1 MFKKYY
7 YCFIAGLPDFIF
19 EDSKFKSTLPAFKQE
34 LEAELTPGDYSLVQL
49 LFLPYD
55 HDNLI
60 NHLLK
65 KSEEHN
71 PLCNFTTENI
81 DEQISRL
88 NVRPEQKPLLP
99 GYMIQFI
106 RDFYDEEKENKE
118 EEFEKVLMEGYYH
131 HVLQADNSFLR
142 QWFEFELNAK
152 NILTAHICRKY
163 NIEIIE
169 ELIGSSPLVQE
180 LINIRKKNLDIPTDD
195 DYLNEIIRLTEIEDF
210 YQRERR
216 FDLLKW
222 DYIDEHTFFHYF
234 TIEKI
239 IGYLIKLFI
248 VFRWIKLHKETGR
261 EMFEKLIDDLQSSCD
276 LPEEFSLNKR

>member
-1 MFKKYY
+1 MFRKYY
-7 YCFIAGLPDFIF
+7 YCFIAGLPDLIF
-19 EDSKFKSTLPAFKQE
+19 EDSKFKFTLPAFKQE
-34 LEAELTPGDYSLVQL
+34 LELELTPGDYSLVQL

-55 HDNLI
+55 HENLI

-65 KSEEHN
+65 KSDEHN
-71 PLCNFTTENI
+71 LLYNFTTEDF
-81 DEQISRL
+81 DEQISRMNTL
-88 NVRPEQKPLLP
+88 PERKPLLP
-99 GYMIQFI
+99 GYMVQFI
-106 RDFYDEEKENKE
+106 RDFYNEEKENKE
-118 EEFEKVLMEGYYH
+118 EEFEKILIEGYYDH
-131 HVLQADNSFLR
+131 ILQTDNPFLR

-152 NILTAHICRKY
+152 NILTALICRKY
-163 NIEIIE
+163 NIEITQ
-169 ELIGSSPLVQE
+169 ELIGRNPLVQE
-180 LINIRKKNLDIPTDD
+180 LINARKKNLDFLTDD
-195 DYLNEIIRLTEIEDF
+195 DYLNDIMKLSEIEDF

-234 TIEKI
+234 TINKV

-261 EMFEKLIDDLQSSCD
+261 EMFEKLIHDLQSSYD

>member
-1 MFKKYY
+1 MFRKYY
-7 YCFIAGLPDFIF
+7 YCFIAGLPDLIF
-19 EDSKFKSTLPAFKQE
+19 EDSKFKSTLQAFKQE
-34 LEAELTPGDYSLVQL
+34 LELELTPGDYSLVQL

-55 HDNLI
+55 HENLI

-65 KSEEHN
+65 KSNEHN
-71 PLCNFTTENI
+71 PLCNFTTGDF

-88 NVRPEQKPLLP
+88 NALLEQKPLLP

-118 EEFEKVLMEGYYH
+118 EEFEKVLMEGYYDH
-131 HVLQADNSFLR
+131 ILKADNPFLR

-152 NILTAHICRKY
+152 NILTAFICRKY
-163 NIEIIE
+163 NIEIIQ
-169 ELIGSSPLVQE
+169 ELIGRNPLVQE
-180 LINIRKKNLDIPTDD
+180 LINARKKDLDILTDD
-195 DYLNEIIRLTEIEDF
+195 DYLNEIMKLSEIEDF

-216 FDLLKW
+216 SDLLKW
-222 DYIDEHTFFHYF
+222 DYIDEHTFFQYF

-248 VFRWIKLHKETGR
+248 VVRWIKLHKETGR
-261 EMFEKLIDDLQSSCD
+261 EMFEKLIHDLQSSYD
-276 LPEEFSLNKR
+276 LPEEFSLNRR